1 MFNIVLQKIL
11 HNFIKTTYFR
21 GNLYQFWHNCNCI
34 GFSIFPMICQVTT
47 EDCVDLHSITTLL
60 SMMSRCFSD
69 CDESMRWVVDAL
81 MNDKSAMRRW
91 KYYKS
96 VMSRWCVDVFQ
107 KFKQCSNDVAMIVND
122 LRQVPRG
129 KSHIYLSNCANFLL
143 HKLFLLRHLFLF

>member
-1 MFNIVLQKIL
+1 MLINCGRLCRA
-11 HNFIKTTYFR
+11 TYVA
-21 GNLYQFWHNCNCI
+21 YYPPVC
-34 GFSIFPMICQVTT
+34 
-47 EDCVDLHSITTLL
+47 TTLL

-129 KSHIYLSNCANFLL
+129 KSHIYLSNCANFLFN
-143 HKLFLLRHLFLF
+143 KLFLLIHLFLSFLASFCIFFFRTDLKLP